1 METTD
6 AGGSRPRHTNS
17 GMANI
22 PIKLLMALASDT
34 ALASGRHA
42 PGHPDVGGLGP
53 AAVGD
58 VAVVAEAGRGARGEA
73 RQHSPVRLVAAAA
86 QRRGRGLGA
95 APALVQPPLEVSAAV
110 HCTRPAQYITSGVN
124 IL

>member
-1 METTD
+1 MDTTD
-6 AGGSRPRHTNS
+6 AGGSRPRLVY
-17 GMANI
+17 ANI
-22 PIKLLMALASDT
+22 PIKQLMAL
-34 ALASGRHA
+34 A

-58 VAVVAEAGRGARGEA
+58 VAVVAEARRGARGEA
-73 RQHSPVRLVAAAA
+73 RQHSPVRLVAAPA

-110 HCTRPAQYITSGVN
+110 HRTRPAQCTSGVN
-124 IL
+124 TL